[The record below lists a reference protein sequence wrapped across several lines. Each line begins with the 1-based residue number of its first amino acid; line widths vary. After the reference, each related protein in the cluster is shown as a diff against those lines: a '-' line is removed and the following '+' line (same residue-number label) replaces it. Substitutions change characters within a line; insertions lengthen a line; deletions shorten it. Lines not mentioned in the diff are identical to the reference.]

1 MLLKDCQKGYPIF
14 ILNRN
19 EITATQ
25 GKIIDVSRPHF
36 DNRNP
41 SNTTM
46 VIDVTVDI
54 DGKQTSFVMPESSTV
69 AYTDNLVLSCDR
81 ADILHEVE
89 AICSRNEEELK
100 QTELRKQTVSKCKSI
115 IEDWNPAVK
124 QQRET
129 DERMT
134 KMEQAMGQMRTD
146 VNGKFDLIM
155 QKLGI
160 TPQPS
165 QPQFTPHP

>member
-19 EITATQ
+19 DITATQ

-46 VIDVTVDI
+46 VIDVIVDI
-54 DGKQTSFVMPESSTV
+54 DGKQTSFVMSEGSSI
-69 AYTDNLVLSCDR
+69 AYTDTLVLSCDR

-100 QTELRKQTVSKCKSI
+100 QTELRQQTVQKCKSI
-115 IEDWNPAVK
+115 IEEWNPSVK

-129 DERMT
+129 DERIT
-134 KMEQAMGQMRTD
+134 KIENALDALQKNHVESD
-146 VNGKFDLIM
+146 GKMDRILRLLET
-155 QKLGI
+155 K
-160 TPQPS
+160 
-165 QPQFTPHP
+165 

>member
-19 EITATQ
+19 DISATQ

-41 SNTTM
+41 SSTTM

-54 DGKQTSFVMPESSTV
+54 DGKQTSFVMPEGSTI

-100 QTELRKQTVSKCKSI
+100 QTDLRKQTVSKCKSI

-129 DERMT
+129 DERIT
-134 KMEQAMGQMRTD
+134 KIENAIVALQKNHNASD
-146 VNGKFDLIM
+146 GKMDRIL
-155 QKLGI
+155 KLLE
-160 TPQPS
+160 S
-165 QPQFTPHP
+165 K

>member
-1 MLLKDCQKGYPIF
+1 MLLKDCQKNYPIF
-14 ILNRN
+14 ILNRTD
-19 EITATQ
+19 ITATQ

-46 VIDVTVDI
+46 VIDVIVDI
-54 DGKQTSFVMPESSTV
+54 DGKQISFVMSENANI

-81 ADILHEVE
+81 TDILHEVE
-89 AICSRNEEELK
+89 AICARNEEELK
-100 QTELRKQTVSKCKSI
+100 QTETRQRTVSKCKAI

-134 KMEQAMGQMRTD
+134 KIEGYVDALRKSQEKSD
-146 VNGKFDLIM
+146 GKMDRIL
-155 QKLGI
+155 KLLE
-160 TPQPS
+160 S
-165 QPQFTPHP
+165 K

>member
-19 EITATQ
+19 EIAACQ

-36 DNRNP
+36 DSRNP
-41 SNTTM
+41 TNTGM
-46 VIDVTVDI
+46 VIDVTVEI
-54 DGKQTSFVMPESSTV
+54 DGKQTSFVMSENANI
-69 AYTDNLVLSCDR
+69 AYTDNLVISCDR
-81 ADILHEVE
+81 TDIMREVE

-100 QTELRKQTVSKCKSI
+100 QTAVREQTVQKCKAI
-115 IEDWNPAVK
+115 LEEWNPAIR
-124 QQRET
+124 QQREA

-134 KMEQAMGQMRTD
+134 KMEKEMGQMRTD
-146 VNGKFDLIM
+146 VNDKFLKIM

-160 TPQPS
+160 QN
-165 QPQFTPHP
+165 

>member
-1 MLLKDCQKGYPIF
+1 MLLKDSQKGYPIF

-19 EITATQ
+19 DITATQ

-54 DGKQTSFVMPESSTV
+54 DGKQTSFVMPESASI

-81 ADILHEVE
+81 ADILHEIE

-100 QTELRKQTVSKCKSI
+100 QTPIRQQTVQKCHAI
-115 IEDWNPAVK
+115 IEEWNPAVK

-129 DERMT
+129 DERIT
-134 KMEQAMGQMRTD
+134 KIENALDALQKNHIESD
-146 VNGKFDLIM
+146 GKMDRILRLLET
-155 QKLGI
+155 K
-160 TPQPS
+160 
-165 QPQFTPHP
+165 

>member
-14 ILNRN
+14 ILNRGD
-19 EITATQ
+19 IAACQ

-36 DNRNP
+36 DNHNP
-41 SNTTM
+41 SSTGM

-54 DGKQTSFVMPESSTV
+54 EGKQTSFVIPENASV

-81 ADILHEVE
+81 TDIIREVE

-100 QTELRKQTVSKCKSI
+100 QTGVRQQTVQKCKTI
-115 IEDWNPAVK
+115 IEEWNPAFK

-129 DERMT
+129 DERIT
-134 KMEQAMGQMRTD
+134 KIESALEALQKNHSESD
-146 VNGKFDLIM
+146 GKMDRILRLLEN
-155 QKLGI
+155 K
-160 TPQPS
+160 
-165 QPQFTPHP
+165 

>member
-19 EITATQ
+19 EIAACQ

-36 DNRNP
+36 DSRNP
-41 SNTTM
+41 SSTSM
-46 VIDVTVDI
+46 VIDVTVEI
-54 DGKQTSFVMPESSTV
+54 DGKQTSFVMSESSSI

-81 ADILHEVE
+81 NDIMHEVE

-100 QTELRKQTVSKCKSI
+100 QTPVREKTVQKCKAI
-115 IEDWNPAVK
+115 LEEWNPAVR

-129 DERMT
+129 DERISKIENALDQLQKNHT
-134 KMEQAMGQMRTD
+134 ESDGKMDRI
-146 VNGKFDLIM
+146 L
-155 QKLGI
+155 KLLE
-160 TPQPS
+160 S
-165 QPQFTPHP
+165 K